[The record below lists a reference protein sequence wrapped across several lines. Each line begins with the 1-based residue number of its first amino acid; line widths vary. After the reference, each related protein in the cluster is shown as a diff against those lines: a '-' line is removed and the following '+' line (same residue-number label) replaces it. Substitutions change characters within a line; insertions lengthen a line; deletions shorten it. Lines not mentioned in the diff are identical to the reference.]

1 MPANTKDCPYS
12 EDQANQP
19 LLRSTYPETGT
30 VASAT
35 SVASYME
42 LTHPTTIVDESP
54 IQVNIFLKL
63 SFLNQL
69 THNMTRDCSL
79 ISPKNTSSEHL
90 V

>member
-42 LTHPTTIVDESP
+42 LTHHTTIVDESP
-54 IQVNIFLKL
+54 IQVNLSQKLLFLH
-63 SFLNQL
+63 QL
-69 THNMTRDCSL
+69 THNMTTNCS
-79 ISPKNTSSEHL
+79 
-90 V
+90 